1 MMPKIKS
8 TVQLA
13 KHLREVFT
21 GGNWTFTNLE
31 DVLKDVSVEEALTKV
46 FGLNS
51 IASLLY
57 HIDYYFKPVLGVLKG
72 EALTGND
79 KFSFDL
85 PPITTE
91 SEWKALVNKAFD
103 DAEALAIQIEMLDDE
118 QLVEIFADPKFG
130 IYYRNLLGI
139 IEHTHY
145 HLGQIALIKKILR
158 SKPE

>member
-1 MMPKIKS
+1 MPKIKS
-8 TVQLA
+8 TTQLA

-21 GGNWTFTNLE
+21 GGNWTFTNVE
-31 DVLKDVSVEEALTKV
+31 EVLKDVTVEEALTKV

-51 IASLLY
+51 IAGLLF
-57 HIDYYFKPVLGVLKG
+57 HMNYYFKPVLGVLKG

-85 PPITTE
+85 PPIGSET
-91 SEWKALVNKAFD
+91 EWKALVKQALD
-103 DAEALAIQIEMLDDE
+103 DAEALASQIEMLE
-118 QLVEIFADPKFG
+118 EGQLAEIFADPKFG

>member
-1 MMPKIKS
+1 MPKIKS
-8 TVQLA
+8 STQLA

-21 GGNWTFTNLE
+21 GGNWTFTNVE
-31 DVLKDVSVEEALTKV
+31 EVLKDVSVEEALTKV

-51 IASLLY
+51 IAGLLF
-57 HIDYYFKPVLGVLKG
+57 HMNYYFKPVLGVLKG
-72 EALTGND
+72 EVLTGKD

-85 PPITTE
+85 PPIGSET
-91 SEWKALVNKAFD
+91 EWKALVKRALE
-103 DAEALAIQIEMLDDE
+103 DAEALASQIEMLDDE
-118 QLVEIFADPKFG
+118 QLAEIFADPKFG